1 MKIMPPK
8 PKFSKEEIIAAAV
21 DIIRESNV
29 DAITAQEIAR
39 RMGTSTRPMFTYFH
53 TLEELREA
61 ATVSIRE
68 IYNTYAERGLSMTPS
83 FKGFAMEYIRFAMDE
98 PGLFRLLFLRKNQ
111 TQTLQEFLNTEGH
124 FDRVCRTIMETFR
137 INAQQALWL
146 YENLWAFA
154 HGLATMCACETVVF
168 SQKDISSRLGLACR
182 GLLMLLH
189 APEDERTTVMPG
201 ADVTITG
208 TVEEYWK

>member
-1 MKIMPPK
+1 MPPK
-8 PKFSKEEIIAAAV
+8 PKFTKEEIVAAAV

-29 DAITAQEIAR
+29 DAITAQEIGK

-61 ATVSIRE
+61 ATNSARE
-68 IYNTYAERGLSMTPS
+68 IYNAYAERGLSMTPS
-83 FKGFAMEYIRFAMDE
+83 FKGFAMEYIRFAMEE

-111 TQTLQEFLNTEGH
+111 TQTLQDFLYTEGH
-124 FDRVCRTIMETFR
+124 FDEVCQTITDIFH
-137 INAQQALWL
+137 INAEQALWL

-168 SQKDISSRLGLACR
+168 SQEEISVKLGFACR

-189 APEDERTTVMPG
+189 APEDGRTTVVPG
-201 ADVTITG
+201 EDVAIAG
-208 TVEEYWK
+208 NVEEYWKNNH